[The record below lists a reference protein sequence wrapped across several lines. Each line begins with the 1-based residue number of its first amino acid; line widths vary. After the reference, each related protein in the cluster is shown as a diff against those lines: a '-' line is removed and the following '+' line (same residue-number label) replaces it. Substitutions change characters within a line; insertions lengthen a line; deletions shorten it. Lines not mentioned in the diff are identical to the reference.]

1 MRKKLPLFL
10 AAAALV
16 AVDQI
21 IKILT
26 RALIPLGERITLI
39 PGVVGLTYVQNT
51 GAAFSS
57 FTGGARLLAL
67 LSLAMTVLLGVAIA
81 KNWLKH
87 PFAQWSMAVIMAG
100 AFGNFIDRAFL
111 GYVTDMVDTLFMT
124 FAVYNFADICVV
136 LGVIALA
143 VYVIFFYEKY
153 EGKKAPK
160 TDAPADSA
168 G

>member
-21 IKILT
+21 IKVLT

-39 PGVVGLTYVQNT
+39 QGVVGLTYVQNT

-57 FTGGARLLAL
+57 FTGGARLLSL

-81 KNWLKH
+81 KNWLKP

-153 EGKKAPK
+153 EGKKAPN

>member
-1 MRKKLPLFL
+1 MRKKLPLIL

-21 IKILT
+21 IKVLT

-57 FTGGARLLAL
+57 FTGGARLLSL

-153 EGKKAPK
+153 EGKKAPN

>member
-21 IKILT
+21 IKVLT

-57 FTGGARLLAL
+57 FTGGARLLSL

-81 KNWLKH
+81 KTGSSTPSPSGPW
-87 PFAQWSMAVIMAG
+87 
-100 AFGNFIDRAFL
+100 R
-111 GYVTDMVDTLFMT
+111 
-124 FAVYNFADICVV
+124 
-136 LGVIALA
+136 
-143 VYVIFFYEKY
+143 
-153 EGKKAPK
+153 
-160 TDAPADSA
+160 
-168 G
+168 

>member
-21 IKILT
+21 IKVLT

>member
-21 IKILT
+21 IKVLT

-39 PGVVGLTYVQNT
+39 PGVVGLTSVQNT

-153 EGKKAPK
+153 EGKKAPN

>member
-21 IKILT
+21 IKVLT

-81 KNWLKH
+81 KNWLKPYAYYH
-87 PFAQWSMAVIMAG
+87 LLSGTDLPIKSQDYIH
-100 AFGNFIDRAFL
+100 AFFQQR
-111 GYVTDMVDTLFMT
+111 
-124 FAVYNFADICVV
+124 CV
-136 LGVIALA
+136 
-143 VYVIFFYEKY
+143 
-153 EGKKAPK
+153 
-160 TDAPADSA
+160 
-168 G
+168 

>member
-21 IKILT
+21 IKVLT

-143 VYVIFFYEKY
+143 IYIIFFYEKY

-160 TDAPADSA
+160 TDADADTA

>member
-21 IKILT
+21 IKVLT

-57 FTGGARLLAL
+57 FTGGARLLSL

-143 VYVIFFYEKY
+143 VYAIFFYEKY

>member
-1 MRKKLPLFL
+1 MPMRKKLPLFL

-21 IKILT
+21 IKVLT

-51 GAAFSS
+51 GAA
-57 FTGGARLLAL
+57 RLLSL

-81 KNWLKH
+81 KNWLKP

>member
-21 IKILT
+21 IKVLT

-136 LGVIALA
+136 LGGIGFCAYYL
-143 VYVIFFYEKY
+143 FLYEKM
-153 EGKKAPK
+153 EGKESGHD
-160 TDAPADSA
+160 DAGTA

>member
-21 IKILT
+21 IKVLT

-153 EGKKAPK
+153 EGKKASK